1 MNDGH
6 FHRKEREDIMINFGK
21 KIVKHRKLVII
32 ICLLLMIPAIIG
44 YAFTRVNYD
53 LLNYLPTDLETMQGQ
68 DILVDEFGM
77 GAFTMVIVNDMPDKD
92 VAALKEKIAQVD
104 CVKDVLWYDSV
115 ADLSVP
121 VELLPEKLRDAFY
134 KDNATMMIALLEDTT
149 SADRSM
155 DAIKEIR
162 KLCNDQC
169 FASGMTGLIED
180 VKELSDKETPIYV
193 AIAVVLSLIV
203 LALTMESFL
212 TPVLFL
218 LSIGLSIL
226 YNLGS
231 NIIFGEISYITKA
244 LTAVLQ
250 LGVTMDYSIFLLNSY
265 SANKERFNND
275 KERAMAHAISNT
287 FKSVVSSSITTV
299 AGFIALCFMS
309 FTLGMDIGLVMAKGV
324 ILGVICCVTFLP
336 SLILCCDGL
345 IEKTSHKSLIP
356 NMDRVSEFITKHSIV
371 FFVLF
376 IALYIPAVYCNNH
389 TEVYY
394 NLDKSIPADL
404 PSSVANEKL
413 AEEFE
418 MNSVYMVVLDN
429 NMTAKDKIA
438 MIDEM
443 EQVDGIK
450 TVIGINSIVGPG
462 IPAEMIPGS
471 VASML
476 KSDDHELM
484 FVCSDYKAATEE
496 VNSQISTLSD
506 VVKKYC
512 PSGML
517 VGEAPLTKDLQ
528 EVTDVD
534 FKNVSVASIAAIF
547 AIILLVFKSISLPI
561 ILVLVIE
568 FAINVNM
575 GIPFL
580 TGTTLPFVASVVIG
594 TIQLGS
600 TVDYAILMTSR
611 YEKERNSGKSK
622 KEAVSI
628 AHKTSMKS
636 ILVSGI
642 SFFAATFGVAMYS
655 DIDMISSLCTLLA
668 RGAAI
673 STVVVILVLP
683 SMFMIFDKVICK
695 TSIGFGPDKATLGS
709 KKVKIG

>member
-1 MNDGH
+1 MVI
-6 FHRKEREDIMINFGK
+6 FHRKEREDFMINFGK

-32 ICLLLMIPAIIG
+32 ICLLLMIPAVIG
-44 YAFTRVNYD
+44 YAFTHVNYD
-53 LLNYLPTDLETMQGQ
+53 LLNYLPGDLETMKGQ

-77 GAFTMVIVNDMPDKD
+77 GAFTMVIVEDMPDKD
-92 VAALKEKIAQVD
+92 VAALKAKIEQVD

-115 ADLSVP
+115 ADLSLP
-121 VELLPEKLRDAFY
+121 VDLLPDELKDAFY

-155 DAIKEIR
+155 EAIKEIR
-162 KLCNDQC
+162 KLCNEQC

-203 LALTMESFL
+203 LALTMESFI

-265 SANKERFNND
+265 EANKERFNND

-345 IEKTSHKSLIP
+345 IEKTKHKSLIP

-376 IALYIPAVYCNNH
+376 VALYIPAVYCNNH
-389 TEVYY
+389 TGVYY

-429 NMTAKDKIA
+429 DMTAKDKIA

-450 TVIGINSIVGPG
+450 NVIGINSIVGPG

-476 KSDDHELM
+476 KSDEHELM

-496 VNSQISTLSD
+496 VNTQIATLSD

-528 EVTDVD
+528 EVTDID

-568 FAINVNM
+568 FAININM

-611 YEKERNSGKSK
+611 YEKERNNGKSK

-695 TSIGFGPDKATLGS
+695 TSIGFGPVKNTLGS

>member
-1 MNDGH
+1 MVI

-32 ICLLLMIPAIIG
+32 ICLLLMIPAVIG
-44 YAFTRVNYD
+44 YAFTHVNYD
-53 LLNYLPTDLETMQGQ
+53 LLNYLPGDLETMKGQ

-77 GAFTMVIVNDMPDKD
+77 GAFTMVIVEDMPDKD
-92 VAALKEKIAQVD
+92 VAALKAKIEQVD

-115 ADLSVP
+115 ADLSLP
-121 VELLPEKLRDAFY
+121 VDLLPDELKDAFY

-155 DAIKEIR
+155 EAIKEIR
-162 KLCNDQC
+162 KLCNEQC

-203 LALTMESFL
+203 LALTMESFI

-265 SANKERFNND
+265 EANKERFNND

-345 IEKTSHKSLIP
+345 IEKTKHKSLIP

-376 IALYIPAVYCNNH
+376 VALYIPAVYCNNH
-389 TEVYY
+389 TGVYY

-429 NMTAKDKIA
+429 DMTAKDKIA

-450 TVIGINSIVGPG
+450 NVIGINSIVGPG

-476 KSDDHELM
+476 KSDEHELM

-496 VNSQISTLSD
+496 VNTQIATLSD

-528 EVTDVD
+528 EVTDID

-568 FAINVNM
+568 FAININM

-611 YEKERNSGKSK
+611 YEKERNNGKSK

-695 TSIGFGPDKATLGS
+695 TSIGFGPVKNTLGS

>member
-1 MNDGH
+1 MVI

-32 ICLLLMIPAIIG
+32 ICLLLMIPAVIG
-44 YAFTRVNYD
+44 YAFTHVNYD
-53 LLNYLPTDLETMQGQ
+53 LLNYLPGDLETMKGQ

-77 GAFTMVIVNDMPDKD
+77 GAFTMVIVEDMPDKD
-92 VAALKEKIAQVD
+92 VAALKAKIEQVD

-115 ADLSVP
+115 ADLSLP
-121 VELLPEKLRDAFY
+121 VDLLPDELKDAFY

-155 DAIKEIR
+155 EAIKEIR
-162 KLCNDQC
+162 KLCNEQC

-203 LALTMESFL
+203 LALTMESFI

-265 SANKERFNND
+265 EANKERFNND

-345 IEKTSHKSLIP
+345 IEKTKHKSLIP

-376 IALYIPAVYCNNH
+376 VALYIPAVYCNNH
-389 TEVYY
+389 TGVYY

-429 NMTAKDKIA
+429 DMTAKDKIA

-450 TVIGINSIVGPG
+450 NVIGINSIVGPG

-476 KSDDHELM
+476 KSDEHELM

-496 VNSQISTLSD
+496 VNTQIATLSD

-528 EVTDVD
+528 EVTDID

-547 AIILLVFKSISLPI
+547 AIILLAFKSISLPI

-568 FAINVNM
+568 FAININM

-611 YEKERNSGKSK
+611 YEKERNNGKSK

-695 TSIGFGPDKATLGS
+695 TSIGFGPVKNTLGS

>member
-1 MNDGH
+1 MVI

-32 ICLLLMIPAIIG
+32 ICLLLMIPAVIG
-44 YAFTRVNYD
+44 YAFTHVNYD
-53 LLNYLPTDLETMQGQ
+53 LLNYLPGDLETMKGQ

-77 GAFTMVIVNDMPDKD
+77 GAFTMVIVEDMPDKD
-92 VAALKEKIAQVD
+92 VAALKAKIEQVD

-115 ADLSVP
+115 ADLSLP
-121 VELLPEKLRDAFY
+121 VDLLPDELKDAFY

-155 DAIKEIR
+155 EAIKEIR
-162 KLCNDQC
+162 KLCNEQC

-203 LALTMESFL
+203 LALTMESFI

-265 SANKERFNND
+265 EANKERFNND

-345 IEKTSHKSLIP
+345 IEKTKHKSLIP
-356 NMDRVSEFITKHSIV
+356 DMDRVSEFITKHSIV

-376 IALYIPAVYCNNH
+376 VALYIPAVYCNNH
-389 TEVYY
+389 TGVYY

-429 NMTAKDKIA
+429 DMTAKDKIA

-450 TVIGINSIVGPG
+450 NVIGINSIVGPG

-476 KSDDHELM
+476 KSDEHELM

-496 VNSQISTLSD
+496 VNTQIATLSD

-528 EVTDVD
+528 EVTDID

-568 FAINVNM
+568 FAININM

-611 YEKERNSGKSK
+611 YEKERNNGKSK

-695 TSIGFGPDKATLGS
+695 TSIGFGPVKNTLGS

>member
-1 MNDGH
+1 MVI

-32 ICLLLMIPAIIG
+32 ICLLLMIPAVIG
-44 YAFTRVNYD
+44 YAFTHVNYD
-53 LLNYLPTDLETMQGQ
+53 LLNYLPGDLETMKGQ

-77 GAFTMVIVNDMPDKD
+77 GAFTMVIVEDMPDKD
-92 VAALKEKIAQVD
+92 VAALKAKIEQVD

-115 ADLSVP
+115 ADLSLP
-121 VELLPEKLRDAFY
+121 VDLLPDELKDAFY

-155 DAIKEIR
+155 EAIKEIR
-162 KLCNDQC
+162 KLCNEQC

-203 LALTMESFL
+203 LALTMESFV

-265 SANKERFNND
+265 EANKERFNND

-345 IEKTSHKSLIP
+345 IEKTKHKSLIP
-356 NMDRVSEFITKHSIV
+356 DMDRVSEFITKHSIV

-376 IALYIPAVYCNNH
+376 VALYIPAVYCNNH
-389 TEVYY
+389 TGVYY

-429 NMTAKDKIA
+429 DMTAKDKIA

-450 TVIGINSIVGPG
+450 NVIGINSIVGPG

-476 KSDDHELM
+476 KSDEHELM

-496 VNSQISTLSD
+496 VNTQIATLSD

-528 EVTDVD
+528 EVTDID

-568 FAINVNM
+568 FAININM

-611 YEKERNSGKSK
+611 YEKERNNGKSK

-695 TSIGFGPDKATLGS
+695 TSIGFGPVKNTLGS

>member
-1 MNDGH
+1 MVI

-32 ICLLLMIPAIIG
+32 ICLLLMIPAVIG
-44 YAFTRVNYD
+44 YAFTHVNYD
-53 LLNYLPTDLETMQGQ
+53 LLNYLPGDLETMKGQ

-77 GAFTMVIVNDMPDKD
+77 GAFTMVIVEDMPDKD
-92 VAALKEKIAQVD
+92 VAALKAKIEQVD

-115 ADLSVP
+115 ADLSLP
-121 VELLPEKLRDAFY
+121 VDLLPDELKDAFY

-155 DAIKEIR
+155 EAIKEIR
-162 KLCNDQC
+162 KLCNEQC

-203 LALTMESFL
+203 LALTMESFI

-265 SANKERFNND
+265 EANKERFNND

-345 IEKTSHKSLIP
+345 IEKTKHKSLIP

-376 IALYIPAVYCNNH
+376 VALYIPAVYCNNH
-389 TEVYY
+389 TGVYY

-429 NMTAKDKIA
+429 DMTAKDKIA

-450 TVIGINSIVGPG
+450 NVIGINSIVGPG
-462 IPAEMIPGS
+462 IPAEMIPES

-476 KSDDHELM
+476 KSDEHELM

-496 VNSQISTLSD
+496 VNTQIATLSD

-528 EVTDVD
+528 EVTDID

-568 FAINVNM
+568 FAININM

-611 YEKERNSGKSK
+611 YEKERNNGKSK

-695 TSIGFGPDKATLGS
+695 TSIGFGPVKNTLGS

>member
-1 MNDGH
+1 MVI

-32 ICLLLMIPAIIG
+32 ICLLLMIPAVIG
-44 YAFTRVNYD
+44 YAFTHVNYD
-53 LLNYLPTDLETMQGQ
+53 LLNYLPGDLETMKGQ

-77 GAFTMVIVNDMPDKD
+77 GAFTMVIVEDMPNKD
-92 VAALKEKIAQVD
+92 VAALKAKIEQVD

-115 ADLSVP
+115 ADLSLP
-121 VELLPEKLRDAFY
+121 VDLLPDELKDAFY

-155 DAIKEIR
+155 EAIKEIR
-162 KLCNDQC
+162 KLCNEQC

-203 LALTMESFL
+203 LALTMESFV

-265 SANKERFNND
+265 EANKERFNND

-345 IEKTSHKSLIP
+345 IEKTKHKSLIP

-376 IALYIPAVYCNNH
+376 VALYIPAVYCNNH
-389 TEVYY
+389 TGVYY

-429 NMTAKDKIA
+429 DMTAKDKIA

-450 TVIGINSIVGPG
+450 NVIGINSIVGPG

-476 KSDDHELM
+476 KSDEHELM

-496 VNSQISTLSD
+496 VNTQIATLSD

-528 EVTDVD
+528 EVTDID

-547 AIILLVFKSISLPI
+547 AIILLAFKSISLPI

-568 FAINVNM
+568 FAINMNM

-611 YEKERNSGKSK
+611 YEKERNNGKSK

-695 TSIGFGPDKATLGS
+695 TSIGFGPVKNTLGS

>member
-1 MNDGH
+1 MVI

-32 ICLLLMIPAIIG
+32 ICLLLMIPAVIG
-44 YAFTRVNYD
+44 YAFTHVNYD
-53 LLNYLPTDLETMQGQ
+53 LLNYLPGDLETMKGQ

-77 GAFTMVIVNDMPDKD
+77 GAFTMVIVEDMPNKD
-92 VAALKEKIAQVD
+92 VAALKAKIEQVD

-115 ADLSVP
+115 ADLSLP
-121 VELLPEKLRDAFY
+121 VDLLPDELKDAFY

-155 DAIKEIR
+155 EAIKEIR
-162 KLCNDQC
+162 KLCNEQC

-203 LALTMESFL
+203 LALTMESFV

-265 SANKERFNND
+265 EANKERFNND

-345 IEKTSHKSLIP
+345 IEKTKHKSLIP

-376 IALYIPAVYCNNH
+376 VALYIPAVYCNNH
-389 TEVYY
+389 TGVYY

-429 NMTAKDKIA
+429 DMTAKDKIA

-450 TVIGINSIVGPG
+450 NVIGINSIVGPG

-476 KSDDHELM
+476 KSDEHELM

-496 VNSQISTLSD
+496 VNTQIATLSD

-528 EVTDVD
+528 EVTDID

-568 FAINVNM
+568 FAININM

-611 YEKERNSGKSK
+611 YEKERNNGKSK

-695 TSIGFGPDKATLGS
+695 TSIGFGPVKNTLGS

>member
-1 MNDGH
+1 MVI

-32 ICLLLMIPAIIG
+32 ICLLLMIPAVIG
-44 YAFTRVNYD
+44 YAFTHVNYD
-53 LLNYLPTDLETMQGQ
+53 LLNYLPGDLETMKGQ

-77 GAFTMVIVNDMPDKD
+77 GAFTMVIVEDMPDKD
-92 VAALKEKIAQVD
+92 VAALKAKIEQVD

-115 ADLSVP
+115 ADLSLP
-121 VELLPEKLRDAFY
+121 VDLLPDELKDAFY

-155 DAIKEIR
+155 EAIKEIR
-162 KLCNDQC
+162 KLCNEQC

-203 LALTMESFL
+203 LALTMESFI

-265 SANKERFNND
+265 EANKERFNND

-345 IEKTSHKSLIP
+345 IEKTKHKSLIP

-376 IALYIPAVYCNNH
+376 VALYIPAVYCNNH
-389 TEVYY
+389 TGVYY

-429 NMTAKDKIA
+429 DMTAKDKIA

-450 TVIGINSIVGPG
+450 NVIGINSIVGPG

-471 VASML
+471 IASML
-476 KSDDHELM
+476 KSDEHEIM

-496 VNSQISTLSD
+496 VNTQIATLSD

-528 EVTDVD
+528 EVTDID

-568 FAINVNM
+568 FAININM

-695 TSIGFGPDKATLGS
+695 TSIGFGPVKNTLGS

>member
-1 MNDGH
+1 MVI

-32 ICLLLMIPAIIG
+32 ICLLLMIPAVIG
-44 YAFTRVNYD
+44 YAFTHVNYD
-53 LLNYLPTDLETMQGQ
+53 LLNYLPGDLETMKGQ

-77 GAFTMVIVNDMPDKD
+77 GAFTMVIVEDMPDKD
-92 VAALKEKIAQVD
+92 VAALKAKIEQVD

-115 ADLSVP
+115 ADLSLP
-121 VELLPEKLRDAFY
+121 VDLLPDELKDAFY

-155 DAIKEIR
+155 EAIKEIR
-162 KLCNDQC
+162 KLCNEQC

-203 LALTMESFL
+203 LALTMESFI

-265 SANKERFNND
+265 EANKERFNND

-324 ILGVICCVTFLP
+324 IFGVICCVTFLP

-345 IEKTSHKSLIP
+345 IEKTKHKSLIP

-376 IALYIPAVYCNNH
+376 VALYIPAVYCNNH
-389 TEVYY
+389 TGVYY

-429 NMTAKDKIA
+429 DMTAKDKIA

-450 TVIGINSIVGPG
+450 NVIGINSIVGPG

-476 KSDDHELM
+476 KSDEHELM

-496 VNSQISTLSD
+496 VNTQIATLSD

-528 EVTDVD
+528 EVTDID

-547 AIILLVFKSISLPI
+547 AIILLAFKSISLPI

-568 FAINVNM
+568 FAININM

-611 YEKERNSGKSK
+611 YEKERNNGKSK

-695 TSIGFGPDKATLGS
+695 TSIGFGPVKNTLGS

>member
-1 MNDGH
+1 
-6 FHRKEREDIMINFGK
+6 
-21 KIVKHRKLVII
+21 
-32 ICLLLMIPAIIG
+32 
-44 YAFTRVNYD
+44 
-53 LLNYLPTDLETMQGQ
+53 
-68 DILVDEFGM
+68 
-77 GAFTMVIVNDMPDKD
+77 
-92 VAALKEKIAQVD
+92 
-104 CVKDVLWYDSV
+104 
-115 ADLSVP
+115 
-121 VELLPEKLRDAFY
+121 
-134 KDNATMMIALLEDTT
+134 
-149 SADRSM
+149 
-155 DAIKEIR
+155 
-162 KLCNDQC
+162 
-169 FASGMTGLIED
+169 
-180 VKELSDKETPIYV
+180 
-193 AIAVVLSLIV
+193 
-203 LALTMESFL
+203 
-212 TPVLFL
+212 
-218 LSIGLSIL
+218 
-226 YNLGS
+226 
-231 NIIFGEISYITKA
+231 
-244 LTAVLQ
+244 
-250 LGVTMDYSIFLLNSY
+250 MDYSIFLLNSY
-265 SANKERFNND
+265 EANKERFNND

-345 IEKTSHKSLIP
+345 IEKTKHKSLIP

-376 IALYIPAVYCNNH
+376 VALYIPAVYCNNH
-389 TEVYY
+389 TGVYY

-429 NMTAKDKIA
+429 DMTAKDKIA

-450 TVIGINSIVGPG
+450 NVIGINSIVGPG

-476 KSDDHELM
+476 KSDEHELM

-496 VNSQISTLSD
+496 VNTQIATLSD

-528 EVTDVD
+528 EVTDID

-547 AIILLVFKSISLPI
+547 AIILLAFKSISLPI

-568 FAINVNM
+568 FAINMNM

-611 YEKERNSGKSK
+611 YEKERNNGKSK

-695 TSIGFGPDKATLGS
+695 TSIGFGPVKNTLGS

>member
-1 MNDGH
+1 MVI

-32 ICLLLMIPAIIG
+32 ICLLLMIPAVIG
-44 YAFTRVNYD
+44 YAFTHVNYD
-53 LLNYLPTDLETMQGQ
+53 LLNYLPGDLETMKGQ

-77 GAFTMVIVNDMPDKD
+77 GAFTMVIVEDMPDKD
-92 VAALKEKIAQVD
+92 VAALKAKIEQVD

-115 ADLSVP
+115 ADLSLP
-121 VELLPEKLRDAFY
+121 VDLLPDELKDAFY

-155 DAIKEIR
+155 EAIKEIR
-162 KLCNDQC
+162 KLCNEQC

-203 LALTMESFL
+203 LALTMESFI

-265 SANKERFNND
+265 EANKERFNND

-345 IEKTSHKSLIP
+345 IEKTKHKSLIP

-376 IALYIPAVYCNNH
+376 VALYIPAVYCNNH
-389 TEVYY
+389 TGVYY

-404 PSSVANEKL
+404 PSSVAIEKL

-429 NMTAKDKIA
+429 DMTAKDKIA

-450 TVIGINSIVGPG
+450 NVIGINSIVGPG

-476 KSDDHELM
+476 KSDEHELM

-496 VNSQISTLSD
+496 VNTQIATLSD

-528 EVTDVD
+528 EVTDID

-568 FAINVNM
+568 FAININM

-611 YEKERNSGKSK
+611 YEKERNNGKSK

-695 TSIGFGPDKATLGS
+695 TSIGFGPVKNTLGS

>member
-1 MNDGH
+1 MVI

-32 ICLLLMIPAIIG
+32 ICLLLMIPAVIG
-44 YAFTRVNYD
+44 YAFTHVNYD
-53 LLNYLPTDLETMQGQ
+53 LLNYLPGDLETMKGQ

-77 GAFTMVIVNDMPDKD
+77 GAFTMVIVEDMPDKD
-92 VAALKEKIAQVD
+92 VAALKAKIEQVD

-115 ADLSVP
+115 ADLSLP
-121 VELLPEKLRDAFY
+121 VDLLPDELKDAFY

-155 DAIKEIR
+155 EAIKEIR
-162 KLCNDQC
+162 KLCNEQC

-203 LALTMESFL
+203 LALTMESFV

-265 SANKERFNND
+265 EANKERFNND

-324 ILGVICCVTFLP
+324 IFGVICCVTFLP

-345 IEKTSHKSLIP
+345 IEKTKHKSLIP

-376 IALYIPAVYCNNH
+376 VALYIPAVYCNNH
-389 TEVYY
+389 TGVYY

-429 NMTAKDKIA
+429 DMTAKDKIA

-450 TVIGINSIVGPG
+450 NVIGINSIVGPG

-476 KSDDHELM
+476 KSDEHELM

-496 VNSQISTLSD
+496 VNTQIATLND

-528 EVTDVD
+528 EVTDID

-547 AIILLVFKSISLPI
+547 AIILLAFKSISLPI

-568 FAINVNM
+568 FAINMNM

-611 YEKERNSGKSK
+611 YEKERNNGKSK

-695 TSIGFGPDKATLGS
+695 TSIGFGPVKNTLGS

>member
-1 MNDGH
+1 
-6 FHRKEREDIMINFGK
+6 MINFGK

-32 ICLLLMIPAIIG
+32 ICLLLMIPAVIG
-44 YAFTRVNYD
+44 YAFTHVNYD
-53 LLNYLPTDLETMQGQ
+53 LLNYLPGDLETMKGQ

-77 GAFTMVIVNDMPDKD
+77 GAFTMVIVEDMPDKD
-92 VAALKEKIAQVD
+92 VAALKAKIEQVD

-115 ADLSVP
+115 ADLSLP
-121 VELLPEKLRDAFY
+121 VDLLPDELKDAFY

-155 DAIKEIR
+155 EAIKEIR
-162 KLCNDQC
+162 KLCNEQC

-203 LALTMESFL
+203 LALTMESFI

-265 SANKERFNND
+265 EANKERFNND

-345 IEKTSHKSLIP
+345 IEKTKHKSLIP

-376 IALYIPAVYCNNH
+376 VALYIPAVYCNNH
-389 TEVYY
+389 TGVYY

-404 PSSVANEKL
+404 PSSVAIEKL

-429 NMTAKDKIA
+429 DMTAKDKIA

-450 TVIGINSIVGPG
+450 NVIGINSIVGPG

-476 KSDDHELM
+476 KSDEHELM

-496 VNSQISTLSD
+496 VNTQIATLSD

-528 EVTDVD
+528 EVTDID

-568 FAINVNM
+568 FAININM

-611 YEKERNSGKSK
+611 YEKERNNGKSK

-695 TSIGFGPDKATLGS
+695 TSIGFGPVKNTLGS

>member
-1 MNDGH
+1 MVI
-6 FHRKEREDIMINFGK
+6 FHRKEREDFMINFGK

-32 ICLLLMIPAIIG
+32 ICLLLMIPAVIG
-44 YAFTRVNYD
+44 YAFTHVNYD
-53 LLNYLPTDLETMQGQ
+53 LLNYLPGDLETMKGQ

-77 GAFTMVIVNDMPDKD
+77 GAFTMVIVEDMPDKD
-92 VAALKEKIAQVD
+92 VAALKAKIEQVD

-115 ADLSVP
+115 ADLSLP
-121 VELLPEKLRDAFY
+121 VDLLPDELKDAFY

-155 DAIKEIR
+155 EAIKEIR
-162 KLCNDQC
+162 KLCNEQC

-203 LALTMESFL
+203 LALTMESFI

-265 SANKERFNND
+265 EANKERFNND

-345 IEKTSHKSLIP
+345 IEKTKHKSLIP
-356 NMDRVSEFITKHSIV
+356 DMDRVSEFITKHSIV

-376 IALYIPAVYCNNH
+376 VALYIPAVYCNNH
-389 TEVYY
+389 TGVYY

-429 NMTAKDKIA
+429 DMTAKDKIA

-450 TVIGINSIVGPG
+450 NVIGINSIVGPG

-476 KSDDHELM
+476 KSDEHELM

-496 VNSQISTLSD
+496 VNTQIATLSD

-528 EVTDVD
+528 EVTDID

-568 FAINVNM
+568 FAININM

-611 YEKERNSGKSK
+611 YEKERNNGKSK

-695 TSIGFGPDKATLGS
+695 TSIGFGPVKNTLGS

>member
-1 MNDGH
+1 MVI

-32 ICLLLMIPAIIG
+32 ICLLLMIPAVIG
-44 YAFTRVNYD
+44 YAFTHVNYD
-53 LLNYLPTDLETMQGQ
+53 LLNYLPSDLETMKGQ

-77 GAFTMVIVNDMPDKD
+77 GAFTMVIVEDMPDKD
-92 VAALKEKIAQVD
+92 VAALKAKIEQVD

-115 ADLSVP
+115 ADLSLP
-121 VELLPEKLRDAFY
+121 VDLLPDELKDAFY

-155 DAIKEIR
+155 EAIKEIR
-162 KLCNDQC
+162 KLCNEQC

-203 LALTMESFL
+203 LALTMESFI

-265 SANKERFNND
+265 EANKERFNND

-345 IEKTSHKSLIP
+345 IEKTKHKSLIP

-376 IALYIPAVYCNNH
+376 VALYIPAVYCNNH
-389 TEVYY
+389 TGVYY

-429 NMTAKDKIA
+429 DMTAKDKIA

-450 TVIGINSIVGPG
+450 NVIGINSIVGPG

-476 KSDDHELM
+476 KSDEHELM

-496 VNSQISTLSD
+496 VNTQIATLND

-528 EVTDVD
+528 EVTDID

-547 AIILLVFKSISLPI
+547 AIILLAFKSISLPI

-568 FAINVNM
+568 FAININM

-611 YEKERNSGKSK
+611 YEKERNNGKSK

-695 TSIGFGPDKATLGS
+695 TSIGFGPVKNTLGS

>member
-1 MNDGH
+1 
-6 FHRKEREDIMINFGK
+6 MINFGK

-32 ICLLLMIPAIIG
+32 ICLLLMIPAVIG
-44 YAFTRVNYD
+44 YAFTHVNYD
-53 LLNYLPTDLETMQGQ
+53 LLNYLPGDLETMKGQ

-77 GAFTMVIVNDMPDKD
+77 GAFTMVIVEDMPDKD
-92 VAALKEKIAQVD
+92 VAALKAKIEQVD

-115 ADLSVP
+115 ADLSLP
-121 VELLPEKLRDAFY
+121 VDLLPDELKDAFY

-155 DAIKEIR
+155 EAIKEIR
-162 KLCNDQC
+162 KLCNEQC

-203 LALTMESFL
+203 LALTMESFV

-265 SANKERFNND
+265 EANKERFNND

-345 IEKTSHKSLIP
+345 IEKTKHKSLIP

-376 IALYIPAVYCNNH
+376 VALYIPAVYCNNH
-389 TEVYY
+389 TGVYY

-429 NMTAKDKIA
+429 DMTAKDKIA

-450 TVIGINSIVGPG
+450 NVIGINSIVGPG

-476 KSDDHELM
+476 KSDEHELM

-496 VNSQISTLSD
+496 VNTQIATLSD

-528 EVTDVD
+528 EVTDID

-547 AIILLVFKSISLPI
+547 AIILLAFKSISLPI

-568 FAINVNM
+568 FAINMNM

-611 YEKERNSGKSK
+611 YEKERNNGKSK

-695 TSIGFGPDKATLGS
+695 TSIGFGPVKNTLGS

>member
-1 MNDGH
+1 MVI

-32 ICLLLMIPAIIG
+32 ICLLLMIPAVIG
-44 YAFTRVNYD
+44 YAFTHVNYD
-53 LLNYLPTDLETMQGQ
+53 LLNYLPGDLETMKGQ

-77 GAFTMVIVNDMPDKD
+77 GAFTMVIVEDMPDKD
-92 VAALKEKIAQVD
+92 VAALKAKIEQVD

-115 ADLSVP
+115 ADLSLP
-121 VELLPEKLRDAFY
+121 VDLLPDELKDAFY

-155 DAIKEIR
+155 EAIKEIR
-162 KLCNDQC
+162 KLCNEQC

-203 LALTMESFL
+203 LSLTMESFI

-265 SANKERFNND
+265 EANKERFNND

-324 ILGVICCVTFLP
+324 IFGVICCVTFLP

-345 IEKTSHKSLIP
+345 IEKTKHKSLIP
-356 NMDRVSEFITKHSIV
+356 DMDRVSEFITKHSIV

-376 IALYIPAVYCNNH
+376 VALYIPAVYCNNH
-389 TEVYY
+389 TGVYY

-429 NMTAKDKIA
+429 DMTAKDKIA

-450 TVIGINSIVGPG
+450 NVIGINSIVGPG

-476 KSDDHELM
+476 KSDEHELM

-496 VNSQISTLSD
+496 VNTQIATLND

-528 EVTDVD
+528 EVTDID

-547 AIILLVFKSISLPI
+547 AIILLAFKSISLPI

-568 FAINVNM
+568 FAININM

-611 YEKERNSGKSK
+611 YEKERNNGKSK

-695 TSIGFGPDKATLGS
+695 TSIGFGPVKNTLGS

>member
-1 MNDGH
+1 MVI

-32 ICLLLMIPAIIG
+32 ICLLLMIPAVIG
-44 YAFTRVNYD
+44 YAFTHVNYD
-53 LLNYLPTDLETMQGQ
+53 LLNYLPSDLETMKGQ

-77 GAFTMVIVNDMPDKD
+77 GAFTMVIVEDMPNKD
-92 VAALKEKIAQVD
+92 VAALKAKIEQVD

-115 ADLSVP
+115 ADLSLP
-121 VELLPEKLRDAFY
+121 VDLLPDELKDAFY

-155 DAIKEIR
+155 EAIKEIR
-162 KLCNDQC
+162 KLCNEQC

-203 LALTMESFL
+203 LALTMESFV

-265 SANKERFNND
+265 EANKERFNND

-324 ILGVICCVTFLP
+324 IFGVICCVTFLP

-345 IEKTSHKSLIP
+345 IEKTKHKSLIP
-356 NMDRVSEFITKHSIV
+356 DMDRVSEFITKHSIV

-376 IALYIPAVYCNNH
+376 VALYIPAVYCNNH
-389 TEVYY
+389 TGVYY

-429 NMTAKDKIA
+429 DMTAKDKIA

-450 TVIGINSIVGPG
+450 NVIGINSIVGPG

-476 KSDDHELM
+476 KSDEHELM

-496 VNSQISTLSD
+496 VNTQIATLSD

-528 EVTDVD
+528 EVTDID

-547 AIILLVFKSISLPI
+547 AIILLAFKSISLPI

-568 FAINVNM
+568 FAINMNM

-611 YEKERNSGKSK
+611 YEKERNNGKSK

-695 TSIGFGPDKATLGS
+695 TSIGFGPVKNTLGS

>member
-1 MNDGH
+1 MVI

-32 ICLLLMIPAIIG
+32 ICLLLMIPAVIG
-44 YAFTRVNYD
+44 YAFTHVNYD
-53 LLNYLPTDLETMQGQ
+53 LLNYLPGDLETMKGQ

-77 GAFTMVIVNDMPDKD
+77 GAFTMVIVEDMPDKD
-92 VAALKEKIAQVD
+92 VAALKAKIEQVD

-115 ADLSVP
+115 ADLSLP
-121 VELLPEKLRDAFY
+121 VDLLPDELKDAFY

-155 DAIKEIR
+155 EAIKEIR
-162 KLCNDQC
+162 KLCNEQC

-203 LALTMESFL
+203 LALTMESFV

-265 SANKERFNND
+265 EANKERFNND

-345 IEKTSHKSLIP
+345 IEKTKHKSLIP

-376 IALYIPAVYCNNH
+376 VALYIPAVYCNNH
-389 TEVYY
+389 TGVYY

-429 NMTAKDKIA
+429 DMTAKDKIA

-450 TVIGINSIVGPG
+450 NVIGINSIVGPG

-476 KSDDHELM
+476 KSDEHELM

-496 VNSQISTLSD
+496 VNTQIATLSD

-528 EVTDVD
+528 EVTDID

-547 AIILLVFKSISLPI
+547 AIILLAFKSISLPI

-568 FAINVNM
+568 FAINMNM

-611 YEKERNSGKSK
+611 YEKERNNGKSK

-695 TSIGFGPDKATLGS
+695 TSIGFGPVKNTLGS

>member
-1 MNDGH
+1 MVI

-32 ICLLLMIPAIIG
+32 ICLLLMIPAVIG
-44 YAFTRVNYD
+44 YAFTHVNYD
-53 LLNYLPTDLETMQGQ
+53 LLNYLPGDLETMKGQ

-77 GAFTMVIVNDMPDKD
+77 GAFTMVIVEDMPDKD
-92 VAALKEKIAQVD
+92 VAALKAKIEQVD

-115 ADLSVP
+115 ADLSLP
-121 VELLPEKLRDAFY
+121 VDLLPDELKDAFY

-155 DAIKEIR
+155 EAIKEIR
-162 KLCNDQC
+162 KLCNEQC

-203 LALTMESFL
+203 LALTMESFV

-265 SANKERFNND
+265 EANKERFNND

-345 IEKTSHKSLIP
+345 IEKTKHKSLIP
-356 NMDRVSEFITKHSIV
+356 DMDRVSEFITKHSIV

-376 IALYIPAVYCNNH
+376 VALYIPAVYCNNH
-389 TEVYY
+389 TGVYY

-429 NMTAKDKIA
+429 DMTAKDKIA

-450 TVIGINSIVGPG
+450 NVIGINSIVGPG

-476 KSDDHELM
+476 KSDEHELM

-496 VNSQISTLSD
+496 VNTQIATLSD

-528 EVTDVD
+528 EVTDID

-547 AIILLVFKSISLPI
+547 AIILLAFKSISLPI

-568 FAINVNM
+568 FAINMNM

-611 YEKERNSGKSK
+611 YEKERNNGKSK

-695 TSIGFGPDKATLGS
+695 TSIGFGPVKNTLGS

>member
-1 MNDGH
+1 
-6 FHRKEREDIMINFGK
+6 MINFGK

-32 ICLLLMIPAIIG
+32 ICVLLMIPAMFG

-53 LLNYLPTDLETMQGQ
+53 LLNYLPEDLETMQGQ
-68 DILVDEFGM
+68 EILVDEFGM
-77 GAFTMVIVNDMPDKD
+77 GAFTMVIVEDMPDKD
-92 VAALKEKIAQVD
+92 VVALKEKILEVD
-104 CVKDVLWYDSV
+104 SVKDVLWYDSIL
-115 ADLSVP
+115 DLSVP
-121 VELLPEKLRDAFY
+121 IELLPDNLKEAFY
-134 KDNATMMIALLEDTT
+134 KDDVTMMIALLEDTT
-149 SADRSM
+149 SSDASM
-155 DAIKEIR
+155 AAIREIR
-162 KLCNDQC
+162 SLCNEQC

-193 AIAVVLSLIV
+193 AIAVILSLIV
-203 LALTMESFL
+203 LGLTMESFI
-212 TPVLFL
+212 TPILFL

-265 SANKERFNND
+265 EANKERFNND

-324 ILGVICCVTFLP
+324 IMGVICCVTFLP
-336 SLILCCDGL
+336 SIILCCDGL
-345 IEKTSHKSLIP
+345 VEKTKHKSLIP
-356 NMDRVSEFITKHSIV
+356 NMDSVSEFITKHSVV

-376 IALYIPAVYCNNH
+376 MVLCVPAVYCNNH

-413 AEEFE
+413 AEEFK
-418 MNSVYMVVLDN
+418 MNSVYMLLVDDS
-429 NMTAKDKIA
+429 MTSKEKTA
-438 MIDEM
+438 MIEEM
-443 EQVDGIK
+443 ETVTGIK
-450 TVIGINSIVGPG
+450 TVIGVNSVVGAG
-462 IPAEMIPGS
+462 IPAELIPGS
-471 VASML
+471 ISSML
-476 KSDDHELM
+476 KSDEHEMM

-496 VNSQISTLSD
+496 VNSQIALLD
-506 VVKKYC
+506 DIAKKYC
-512 PSGML
+512 SNAML

-528 EVTDVD
+528 EVTDID
-534 FKNVSVASIAAIF
+534 FKNVSVASIVAIF
-547 AIILLVFKSISLPI
+547 VIIMIVFKSISLPI

-568 FAINVNM
+568 FAININM

-580 TGTTLPFVASVVIG
+580 TNTTLPFVASVVIG

-611 YEKERNSGKSK
+611 YEKERNSGKDK

-628 AHKTSMKS
+628 AHKASIKS

-642 SFFAATFGVAMYS
+642 SFFAATFGVAVYS

-683 SMFMIFDKVICK
+683 SMFIMFDKIICK
-695 TSIGFGPDKATLGS
+695 TSIGFGPQKNLIGS
-709 KKVKIG
+709 KNVKIS

>member
-1 MNDGH
+1 
-6 FHRKEREDIMINFGK
+6 MINFGK

-32 ICLLLMIPAIIG
+32 ICLLLMIPAVIG
-44 YAFTRVNYD
+44 YAFTHVNYD
-53 LLNYLPTDLETMQGQ
+53 LLNYLPGDLETMKGQ

-77 GAFTMVIVNDMPDKD
+77 GAFTMVIVEDMPNKD
-92 VAALKEKIAQVD
+92 VAALKAKIEQVD

-115 ADLSVP
+115 ADLSLP
-121 VELLPEKLRDAFY
+121 VDLLPDELKDAFY

-155 DAIKEIR
+155 EAIKEIR
-162 KLCNDQC
+162 KLCNEQC

-203 LALTMESFL
+203 LALTMESFV

-265 SANKERFNND
+265 EANKERFNND

-345 IEKTSHKSLIP
+345 IEKTKHKSLIP

-376 IALYIPAVYCNNH
+376 VALYIPAVYCNNH
-389 TEVYY
+389 TGVYY

-429 NMTAKDKIA
+429 DMTAKDKIA

-450 TVIGINSIVGPG
+450 NVIGINSIVGPG

-476 KSDDHELM
+476 KSDEHELM

-496 VNSQISTLSD
+496 VNTQIATLSD

-528 EVTDVD
+528 EVTDID

-547 AIILLVFKSISLPI
+547 AIILLAFKSISLPI

-568 FAINVNM
+568 FAINMNM

-611 YEKERNSGKSK
+611 YEKERNNGKSK

-695 TSIGFGPDKATLGS
+695 TSIGFGPVKNTLGS

>member
-1 MNDGH
+1 MVI
-6 FHRKEREDIMINFGK
+6 FHRKEREDFMINFGK

-32 ICLLLMIPAIIG
+32 ICLLLMIPAVIG
-44 YAFTRVNYD
+44 YAFTHVNYD
-53 LLNYLPTDLETMQGQ
+53 LLNYLPGDLETMKGQ

-77 GAFTMVIVNDMPDKD
+77 GAFTMVIVEDMPDKD
-92 VAALKEKIAQVD
+92 VAALKAKIEQVD

-115 ADLSVP
+115 ADLSLP
-121 VELLPEKLRDAFY
+121 VDLLPDELKDAFY

-155 DAIKEIR
+155 EAIKEIR
-162 KLCNDQC
+162 KLCNEQC

-203 LALTMESFL
+203 LALTMESFI

-265 SANKERFNND
+265 EANKERFNND

-345 IEKTSHKSLIP
+345 IEKTKHKSLIP

-376 IALYIPAVYCNNH
+376 VALYIPAVYCNNH

-429 NMTAKDKIA
+429 DMTAKDKIA

-450 TVIGINSIVGPG
+450 NVIGINSIVGPG

-476 KSDDHELM
+476 KSDEHELM

-496 VNSQISTLSD
+496 VNTQIATLSD

-528 EVTDVD
+528 EVTDID

-568 FAINVNM
+568 FAININM

-611 YEKERNSGKSK
+611 YEKERNNGKSK

-695 TSIGFGPDKATLGS
+695 TSIGFGPVKNTLGS

>member
-1 MNDGH
+1 MVI

-32 ICLLLMIPAIIG
+32 ICLLLMIPAVIG
-44 YAFTRVNYD
+44 YAFTHVNYD
-53 LLNYLPTDLETMQGQ
+53 LLNYLPGDLETMKGQ

-77 GAFTMVIVNDMPDKD
+77 GAFTMVIVEDMPNKD
-92 VAALKEKIAQVD
+92 VAALKAKIEQVD

-115 ADLSVP
+115 ADLSLP
-121 VELLPEKLRDAFY
+121 VDLLPDELKDAFY

-155 DAIKEIR
+155 EAIKEIR
-162 KLCNDQC
+162 KLCNEQC

-203 LALTMESFL
+203 LSLTMESFI

-265 SANKERFNND
+265 EANKERFNND

-324 ILGVICCVTFLP
+324 IFGVICCVTFLP

-345 IEKTSHKSLIP
+345 IEKTKHKSLIP

-376 IALYIPAVYCNNH
+376 VALYIPAVYCNNH
-389 TEVYY
+389 TGVYY

-429 NMTAKDKIA
+429 DMTAKDKIA

-450 TVIGINSIVGPG
+450 NVIGINSIVGPG

-476 KSDDHELM
+476 KSDEHELM

-496 VNSQISTLSD
+496 VNTQIATLND

-528 EVTDVD
+528 EVTDID

-568 FAINVNM
+568 FAININM

-611 YEKERNSGKSK
+611 YEKERNNGKSK

-695 TSIGFGPDKATLGS
+695 TSIGFGPVKNTLGS

>member
-1 MNDGH
+1 
-6 FHRKEREDIMINFGK
+6 MINFGK

-32 ICLLLMIPAIIG
+32 ICLLLMIPAVIG
-44 YAFTRVNYD
+44 YAFTHVNYD
-53 LLNYLPTDLETMQGQ
+53 LLNYLPGDLETMKGQ

-77 GAFTMVIVNDMPDKD
+77 GAFTMVIVEDMPDKD
-92 VAALKEKIAQVD
+92 VAALKAKIEQVD

-115 ADLSVP
+115 ADLSLP
-121 VELLPEKLRDAFY
+121 VDLLPDELKDAFY

-155 DAIKEIR
+155 EAIKEIR
-162 KLCNDQC
+162 KLCNEQC

-203 LALTMESFL
+203 LALTMESFI

-265 SANKERFNND
+265 EANKERFNND

-345 IEKTSHKSLIP
+345 IEKTKHKSLIP

-376 IALYIPAVYCNNH
+376 VALYIPAVYCNNH
-389 TEVYY
+389 TGVYY

-429 NMTAKDKIA
+429 DMTAKDKIA

-450 TVIGINSIVGPG
+450 NVIGINSIVGPG
-462 IPAEMIPGS
+462 IPAEMIPES

-476 KSDDHELM
+476 KSDEHELM

-496 VNSQISTLSD
+496 VNTQIATLSD

-528 EVTDVD
+528 EVTDID

-568 FAINVNM
+568 FAININM

-611 YEKERNSGKSK
+611 YEKERNNGKSK

-695 TSIGFGPDKATLGS
+695 TSIGFGPVKNTLGS

>member
-1 MNDGH
+1 MVI

-32 ICLLLMIPAIIG
+32 ICLLLMIPAVIG
-44 YAFTRVNYD
+44 YAFTHVNYD
-53 LLNYLPTDLETMQGQ
+53 LLNYLPGDLETMKGQ

-77 GAFTMVIVNDMPDKD
+77 GAFTMVIVEDMPDKD
-92 VAALKEKIAQVD
+92 VAALKAKIEQVD

-115 ADLSVP
+115 ADLSLP
-121 VELLPEKLRDAFY
+121 VDLLPDELKDAFY

-155 DAIKEIR
+155 EAIKEIR
-162 KLCNDQC
+162 KLCNEQC

-203 LALTMESFL
+203 LSLTMESFI

-265 SANKERFNND
+265 EANKERFNND

-345 IEKTSHKSLIP
+345 IEKTKHKSLIP

-376 IALYIPAVYCNNH
+376 VALYIPAVYCNNH
-389 TEVYY
+389 TGVYY

-429 NMTAKDKIA
+429 DMTAKDKIA

-450 TVIGINSIVGPG
+450 NVIGINSIVGPG

-476 KSDDHELM
+476 KSDEHELM

-496 VNSQISTLSD
+496 VNTQIATLND

-528 EVTDVD
+528 EVTDID

-547 AIILLVFKSISLPI
+547 AIILLAFKSISLPI

-568 FAINVNM
+568 FAINMNM

-611 YEKERNSGKSK
+611 YEKERNNGKSK

-695 TSIGFGPDKATLGS
+695 TSIGFGPVKNTLGS

>member
-1 MNDGH
+1 MVI

-32 ICLLLMIPAIIG
+32 ICLLLMIPAVIG
-44 YAFTRVNYD
+44 YAFTHVNYD
-53 LLNYLPTDLETMQGQ
+53 LLNYLPGDLETMKGQ

-77 GAFTMVIVNDMPDKD
+77 GAFTMVIVEDMPDKD
-92 VAALKEKIAQVD
+92 VAALKAKIEQVD

-121 VELLPEKLRDAFY
+121 VELLPTELKDAFY
-134 KDNATMMIALLEDTT
+134 KDNVTMMIALLEDTT

-155 DAIKEIR
+155 EAIKEIR
-162 KLCNDQC
+162 KLCNEQC

-203 LALTMESFL
+203 LALTMESFI

-265 SANKERFNND
+265 EANKERFNND

-345 IEKTSHKSLIP
+345 IEKTRHRSLIP

-429 NMTAKDKIA
+429 DMTAKDKIA

-450 TVIGINSIVGPG
+450 NVIGINSIVGPG

-471 VASML
+471 IASML
-476 KSDDHELM
+476 KSDEHELM

-496 VNSQISTLSD
+496 VNTQIATLSD

-695 TSIGFGPDKATLGS
+695 TSIGFGPAKNTLGN

>member
-1 MNDGH
+1 MVI

-32 ICLLLMIPAIIG
+32 ICLLLMIPAVIG
-44 YAFTRVNYD
+44 YAFTHVNYD
-53 LLNYLPTDLETMQGQ
+53 LLNYLPGDLETMKGQ

-77 GAFTMVIVNDMPDKD
+77 GAFTMVIVEDMPDKD
-92 VAALKEKIAQVD
+92 VAALKAKIEQVD

-115 ADLSVP
+115 ADLSLP
-121 VELLPEKLRDAFY
+121 VDLLPDELKDAFY

-155 DAIKEIR
+155 EAIKEIR
-162 KLCNDQC
+162 KLCNEQC

-203 LALTMESFL
+203 LSLTMESFI

-265 SANKERFNND
+265 EANKERFNND

-345 IEKTSHKSLIP
+345 IEKTKHKSLIP

-376 IALYIPAVYCNNH
+376 VALYIPAVYCNNH
-389 TEVYY
+389 TGVYY

-429 NMTAKDKIA
+429 DMTAKDKIA

-450 TVIGINSIVGPG
+450 NVIGINSIVGPG

-476 KSDDHELM
+476 KSDEHELM

-496 VNSQISTLSD
+496 VNTQIATLSD

-528 EVTDVD
+528 EVTDID

-568 FAINVNM
+568 FAININM

-580 TGTTLPFVASVVIG
+580 TGITLPFVASVVIG

-611 YEKERNSGKSK
+611 YEKERNNGKSK

-695 TSIGFGPDKATLGS
+695 TSIGFGPVKNTLGS

>member
-1 MNDGH
+1 MVI

-32 ICLLLMIPAIIG
+32 ICLLLMIPAVIG
-44 YAFTRVNYD
+44 YAFTHVNYD
-53 LLNYLPTDLETMQGQ
+53 LLNYLPGDLETMKGQ

-77 GAFTMVIVNDMPDKD
+77 GAFTMVIVEDMPDKD
-92 VAALKEKIAQVD
+92 VAALKAKIEQVD

-115 ADLSVP
+115 ADLSLP
-121 VELLPEKLRDAFY
+121 VDLLPDELKDAFY

-155 DAIKEIR
+155 EAIKEIR
-162 KLCNDQC
+162 KLCNEQC

-203 LALTMESFL
+203 LALTMESFV

-265 SANKERFNND
+265 EANKERFNND

-345 IEKTSHKSLIP
+345 IEKTKHKSLIP

-376 IALYIPAVYCNNH
+376 VALYIPAVYCNNH
-389 TEVYY
+389 TGVYY

-429 NMTAKDKIA
+429 DMTAKDKIA

-450 TVIGINSIVGPG
+450 NVIGINSIVGPG

-476 KSDDHELM
+476 KSDEHELM

-496 VNSQISTLSD
+496 VNTQIATLND

-528 EVTDVD
+528 EVTDID

-568 FAINVNM
+568 FAININM

-611 YEKERNSGKSK
+611 YEKERNNGKSK

-695 TSIGFGPDKATLGS
+695 TSIGFGPVKNTLGS

>member
-1 MNDGH
+1 MVI

-32 ICLLLMIPAIIG
+32 ICLLLMIPAVIG
-44 YAFTRVNYD
+44 YAFTHVNYD
-53 LLNYLPTDLETMQGQ
+53 LLNYLPSDLETMKGQ

-77 GAFTMVIVNDMPDKD
+77 GAFTMVIVEDMPDKD
-92 VAALKEKIAQVD
+92 VAALKAKIEQVD

-115 ADLSVP
+115 ADLSLP
-121 VELLPEKLRDAFY
+121 VDLLPDELKDAFY

-155 DAIKEIR
+155 EAIKEIR
-162 KLCNDQC
+162 KLCNEQC

-203 LALTMESFL
+203 LALTMESFV

-265 SANKERFNND
+265 EANKERFNND

-345 IEKTSHKSLIP
+345 IEKTKHKSLIP

-376 IALYIPAVYCNNH
+376 VALYIPAVYCNNH
-389 TEVYY
+389 TGVYY

-429 NMTAKDKIA
+429 DMTAKDKIA

-450 TVIGINSIVGPG
+450 NVIGINSIVGPG

-476 KSDDHELM
+476 KSDEHELM

-496 VNSQISTLSD
+496 VNTQIATLSD

-528 EVTDVD
+528 EVTDID

-568 FAINVNM
+568 FAININM

-611 YEKERNSGKSK
+611 YEKERNNGKSK

-695 TSIGFGPDKATLGS
+695 TSIGFGPVKNTLGS

>member
-1 MNDGH
+1 MVI

-32 ICLLLMIPAIIG
+32 ICLLLMIPAVIG
-44 YAFTRVNYD
+44 YAFTHVNYD
-53 LLNYLPTDLETMQGQ
+53 LLNYLPGDLETMKGQ

-77 GAFTMVIVNDMPDKD
+77 GAFTMVIVEDMPDKD
-92 VAALKEKIAQVD
+92 VAALKAKIEQVD

-115 ADLSVP
+115 ADLSLP
-121 VELLPEKLRDAFY
+121 VDLLPDELKDAFY

-155 DAIKEIR
+155 EAIKEIR
-162 KLCNDQC
+162 KLCNEQC

-203 LALTMESFL
+203 LALTMESFV

-265 SANKERFNND
+265 EANKERFNND

-345 IEKTSHKSLIP
+345 IEKTKHKSLIP

-376 IALYIPAVYCNNH
+376 VALYIPAVYCNNH
-389 TEVYY
+389 TGVYY

-429 NMTAKDKIA
+429 DMTAKDKIA

-450 TVIGINSIVGPG
+450 NVIGINSIVGPG

-476 KSDDHELM
+476 KSDEHELM

-496 VNSQISTLSD
+496 VNTQIATLND

-528 EVTDVD
+528 EVTDID

-547 AIILLVFKSISLPI
+547 AIILLAFKSISLPI

-568 FAINVNM
+568 FAINMNM

-611 YEKERNSGKSK
+611 YEKERNNGKSK

-695 TSIGFGPDKATLGS
+695 TSIGFGPVKNTLGS

>member
-1 MNDGH
+1 MVI

-32 ICLLLMIPAIIG
+32 ICLLLMIPAVIG
-44 YAFTRVNYD
+44 YAFTHVNYD
-53 LLNYLPTDLETMQGQ
+53 LLNYLPGDLETMKGQ

-77 GAFTMVIVNDMPDKD
+77 GAFTMVIVEDMPNKD
-92 VAALKEKIAQVD
+92 VAALKAKIEQVD

-115 ADLSVP
+115 ADLSLP
-121 VELLPEKLRDAFY
+121 VDLLPDELKDAFY

-155 DAIKEIR
+155 EAIKEIR
-162 KLCNDQC
+162 KLCNEQC

-203 LALTMESFL
+203 LALTMESFV

-265 SANKERFNND
+265 EANKERFNND

-345 IEKTSHKSLIP
+345 IEKTKHKSLIP

-376 IALYIPAVYCNNH
+376 VALYIPAVYCNNH
-389 TEVYY
+389 TGVYY

-429 NMTAKDKIA
+429 DMTAKDKIA

-450 TVIGINSIVGPG
+450 NVIGINSIVGPG

-476 KSDDHELM
+476 KSDEHELM

-496 VNSQISTLSD
+496 VNTQIATLND

-528 EVTDVD
+528 EVTDID

-547 AIILLVFKSISLPI
+547 AIILLAFKSISLPI

-568 FAINVNM
+568 FAINMNM

-611 YEKERNSGKSK
+611 YEKERNNGKSK

-695 TSIGFGPDKATLGS
+695 TSIGFGPVKNTLGS

>member
-1 MNDGH
+1 MVI

-32 ICLLLMIPAIIG
+32 ICLLLMIPAVIG
-44 YAFTRVNYD
+44 YAFTHVNYD
-53 LLNYLPTDLETMQGQ
+53 LLNYLPGDLETMKGQ

-77 GAFTMVIVNDMPDKD
+77 GAFTMVIVEDMPDKD
-92 VAALKEKIAQVD
+92 VAALKAKIEQVA

-115 ADLSVP
+115 ADLSLP
-121 VELLPEKLRDAFY
+121 VDLLPDELKDAFY

-155 DAIKEIR
+155 EAIKEIR
-162 KLCNDQC
+162 KLCNEQC

-203 LALTMESFL
+203 LALTMESFV

-265 SANKERFNND
+265 EANKERFNND

-345 IEKTSHKSLIP
+345 IEKTKHKSLIP

-376 IALYIPAVYCNNH
+376 VALYIPAVYCNNH
-389 TEVYY
+389 TGVYY

-429 NMTAKDKIA
+429 DMTAKDKIA

-450 TVIGINSIVGPG
+450 NVIGINSIVGPG

-476 KSDDHELM
+476 KSDEHELM

-496 VNSQISTLSD
+496 VNTQIATLSD

-528 EVTDVD
+528 EVTDID

-568 FAINVNM
+568 FAININM

-611 YEKERNSGKSK
+611 YEKERNNGKSK

-695 TSIGFGPDKATLGS
+695 TSIGFGPVKNTLGS

>member
-1 MNDGH
+1 MVI

-32 ICLLLMIPAIIG
+32 ICLLLMIPAVIG
-44 YAFTRVNYD
+44 YAFTHVNYD
-53 LLNYLPTDLETMQGQ
+53 LLNYLPSDLETMKGQ

-77 GAFTMVIVNDMPDKD
+77 GAFTMVIVEDMPDKD
-92 VAALKEKIAQVD
+92 VAALKAKIEQVD

-115 ADLSVP
+115 ADLSLP
-121 VELLPEKLRDAFY
+121 VDLLPDELKDAFY

-155 DAIKEIR
+155 EAIKEIR
-162 KLCNDQC
+162 KLCNEQC

-203 LALTMESFL
+203 LALTMESFV

-265 SANKERFNND
+265 EANKERFNND

-324 ILGVICCVTFLP
+324 IFGVICCVTFLP

-345 IEKTSHKSLIP
+345 IEKTKHKSLIP

-376 IALYIPAVYCNNH
+376 VALYIPAVYCNNH
-389 TEVYY
+389 TGVYY

-429 NMTAKDKIA
+429 DMTAKDKIA

-450 TVIGINSIVGPG
+450 NVIGINSIVGPG

-476 KSDDHELM
+476 KSDEHELM

-496 VNSQISTLSD
+496 VNTQIATLND

-528 EVTDVD
+528 EVTDID

-547 AIILLVFKSISLPI
+547 AIILLAFKSISLPI

-568 FAINVNM
+568 FAINMNM

-611 YEKERNSGKSK
+611 YEKERNNGKSK

-695 TSIGFGPDKATLGS
+695 TSIGFGPVKNTLGS

>member
-1 MNDGH
+1 
-6 FHRKEREDIMINFGK
+6 MINFGK

-32 ICLLLMIPAIIG
+32 ICLLLMIPAVIG
-44 YAFTRVNYD
+44 YAFTHVNYD
-53 LLNYLPTDLETMQGQ
+53 LLNYLPGDLETMKGQ

-77 GAFTMVIVNDMPDKD
+77 GAFTMVIVEDMPDKD
-92 VAALKEKIAQVD
+92 VAALKAKIEQVD

-115 ADLSVP
+115 ADLSLP
-121 VELLPEKLRDAFY
+121 VDLLPDELKDAFY

-155 DAIKEIR
+155 EAIKEIR
-162 KLCNDQC
+162 KLCNEQC

-203 LALTMESFL
+203 LALTMESFV

-265 SANKERFNND
+265 EANKERFNND

-345 IEKTSHKSLIP
+345 IEKTKHKSLIP

-376 IALYIPAVYCNNH
+376 VALYIPAVYCNNH
-389 TEVYY
+389 TGVYY

-429 NMTAKDKIA
+429 DMTAKDKIA

-450 TVIGINSIVGPG
+450 NVIGINSIVGPG

-476 KSDDHELM
+476 KSDEHELM

-496 VNSQISTLSD
+496 VNTQIATLSD

-528 EVTDVD
+528 EVTDID

-568 FAINVNM
+568 FAININM

-611 YEKERNSGKSK
+611 YEKERNNGKSK

-695 TSIGFGPDKATLGS
+695 TSIGFGPVKNTLGS

>member
-1 MNDGH
+1 MVI

-32 ICLLLMIPAIIG
+32 ICLLLMIPAVIG
-44 YAFTRVNYD
+44 YAFTHVNYD
-53 LLNYLPTDLETMQGQ
+53 LLNYLPGDLETMKGQ

-77 GAFTMVIVNDMPDKD
+77 GAFTMVIVEDMPDKD
-92 VAALKEKIAQVD
+92 VAALKAKIEQVD

-115 ADLSVP
+115 ADLSLP
-121 VELLPEKLRDAFY
+121 VDLLPDELKDAFY

-155 DAIKEIR
+155 EAIKEIR
-162 KLCNDQC
+162 KLCNEQC

-203 LALTMESFL
+203 LALTMESFV

-265 SANKERFNND
+265 EANKERFNND

-324 ILGVICCVTFLP
+324 IFGVICCVTFLP

-345 IEKTSHKSLIP
+345 IEKTKHKSLIP

-376 IALYIPAVYCNNH
+376 VALYIPAVYCNNH
-389 TEVYY
+389 TGVYY

-429 NMTAKDKIA
+429 DMTAKDKIA

-450 TVIGINSIVGPG
+450 NVIGINSIVGPG

-476 KSDDHELM
+476 KSDEHELM

-496 VNSQISTLSD
+496 VNTQIATLSD

-528 EVTDVD
+528 EVTDID

-547 AIILLVFKSISLPI
+547 AIILLAFKSISLPI

-568 FAINVNM
+568 FAINMNM

-611 YEKERNSGKSK
+611 YEKERNNGKSK

-695 TSIGFGPDKATLGS
+695 TSIGFGPVKNTLGS